1 MQPECK
7 DIKKLSNIFLP
18 AENLS
23 LSPAA
28 SRKKDEIFGGFNNY
42 LHFKCFTDNNLNIV
56 IWLRMNENH

>member
-18 AENLS
+18 DENLS

-28 SRKKDEIFGGFNNY
+28 SRKKDEIGA
-42 LHFKCFTDNNLNIV
+42 L
-56 IWLRMNENH
+56 